1 MVVVVNIGR
10 DGGIV
15 VGPLLV
21 GDNAVAVAVAEGGEE
36 LNEDLFVSHLSAD
49 DLGVLAAVVDDT
61 QVGGGDGTVTIGIE
75 LSETLVDDFLSGLIG
90 GASDSVKELV
100 VTDDT
105 ILVKVKMIKENA
117 SLALRDGSSE
127 VLQSPVELLFVD
139 FTITVVINDTERTAH
154 ATDGA
159 YAAGGEGCLHLL
171 ENLLHE
177 KGVISGL
184 MTVLTYF
191 R

>member
-1 MVVVVNIGR
+1 VVVVVNIGR

-49 DLGVLAAVVDDT
+49 DLGVLAAVVDDA

-75 LSETLVDDFLSGLIG
+75 LSEALVDDFLSGLIG

-105 ILVKVKMIKENA
+105 ILVEVKMIEENT
-117 SLALRDGSSE
+117 SLALSDRGSE
-127 VLQSPVELLFVD
+127 VLKSPVELLFVD
-139 FTITVVINDTERTAH
+139 FAITVVINDTERTAH

-159 YAAGGEGCLHLL
+159 YAAGGEGCLHLV
-171 ENLLHE
+171 ENLLQE
-177 KGVISGL
+177 KCVISGL

>member
-49 DLGVLAAVVDDT
+49 NLGVLAAVVDDA

-75 LSETLVDDFLSGLIG
+75 LSEALVDDFLSGLIG

-105 ILVKVKMIKENA
+105 ILVHVKMFKEDA
-117 SLALRDGSSE
+117 SLALRDFGTK
-127 VLQSPVELLFVD
+127 VLESPVELLFVD
-139 FTITVVINDTERTAH
+139 FAVTVVINDTE
-154 ATDGA
+154 
-159 YAAGGEGCLHLL
+159 
-171 ENLLHE
+171 
-177 KGVISGL
+177 
-184 MTVLTYF
+184 
-191 R
+191 